1 MCYNIF
7 DLYKLFIMGDFKMT
21 EVFNETNEKLKEI
34 DELPDL
40 IKFMT
45 KYMGE
50 EDSEF
55 NVIIVDNEKIHE
67 INKTYR
73 NIDRETDVISFA
85 LNDDETCNSFIRVLG
100 DIYISIDKAKSQ
112 AEEYGHS
119 FYREMCFLFTHGLL
133 HLLGFDHMNE
143 EDEKVMFS
151 RQKEILNALNIER
164 K

>member
-55 NVIIVDNEKIHE
+55 NVIIVDNDKIHE
-67 INKTYR
+67 IN
-73 NIDRETDVISFA
+73 IS
-85 LNDDETCNSFIRVLG
+85 
-100 DIYISIDKAKSQ
+100 Y
-112 AEEYGHS
+112 
-119 FYREMCFLFTHGLL
+119 
-133 HLLGFDHMNE
+133 
-143 EDEKVMFS
+143 
-151 RQKEILNALNIER
+151 
-164 K
+164 

>member
-119 FYREMCFLFTHGLL
+119 IKRELAYMIVHGFY
-133 HLLGFDHMNE
+133 HLMGYDHIEE
-143 EDEKVMFS
+143 EDKNKM
-151 RQKEILNALNIER
+151 RKKEEEVLGTIAQR

>member
-1 MCYNIF
+1 MEI
-7 DLYKLFIMGDFKMT
+7 DLALNNEVEDFK
-21 EVFNETNEKLKEI
+21 EDYESIYLEIIKEACKQLDI
-34 DELPDL
+34 HDDLEL
-40 IKFMT
+40 
-45 KYMGE
+45 
-50 EDSEF
+50 S
-55 NVIIVDNEKIHE
+55 VIFVDDH
-67 INKTYR
+67 R
-73 NIDRETDVISFA
+73 STDVISFA
-85 LNDDETCNSFIRVLG
+85 LEDSEQYYIEGMPREIG
-100 DIYISIDKAKSQ
+100 DIFISIDHAKMQ

>member
-1 MCYNIF
+1 MKKEEIS
-7 DLYKLFIMGDFKMT
+7 
-21 EVFNETNEKLKEI
+21 EVKQQ
-34 DELPDL
+34 
-40 IKFMT
+40 
-45 KYMGE
+45 KYE
-50 EDSEF
+50 
-55 NVIIVDNEKIHE
+55 VI
-67 INKTYR
+67 
-73 NIDRETDVISFA
+73 
-85 LNDDETCNSFIRVLG
+85 LG
-100 DIYISIDKAKSQ
+100 DIVISIPKVEEQ

>member
-1 MCYNIF
+1 MEIG
-7 DLYKLFIMGDFKMT
+7 I
-21 EVFNETNEKLKEI
+21 FNETEEEIKELETIEELMKYALKEENI
-34 DELPDL
+34 E
-40 IKFMT
+40 KA
-45 KYMGE
+45 
-50 EDSEF
+50 EF
-55 NVIIVDNEKIHE
+55 NIIIIDNERIRK
-67 INKTYR
+67 INKEYR

-85 LNDDETCNSFIRVLG
+85 LEDSEQYYIEGMPREIG
-100 DIYISIDKAKSQ
+100 DIFISIDHAKMQ